1 MMKKLKLDAEACVTA
16 AIYAGQRIVFALGVW
31 HYGI

>member
-1 MMKKLKLDAEACVTA
+1 MKHLKLDPEMRVTA
-16 AIYAGQRIVFALGVW
+16 TIYPGQVIVFALGVW